1 MLSISHGNS
10 LKDLHYQLRAKLVEE
25 IIHRNKTHV
34 FKDRLHAGKH
44 LATKLKSRRKEL
56 NFFAIPS
63 GGIPVC
69 HAISDAIGISFDITL
84 VRKLQIPWNTEA
96 GFGAL
101 SWDGEVVLNDELVSR
116 LGVTKDMIDRVARE
130 TLHDL
135 DQRLKKLR
143 GNRPFSDLE
152 GKKIVIVDDGLASG
166 YTMLA
171 AVGSARKRGVE
182 KITVAIPTASIAS
195 IELLSQ
201 HVEEIV
207 CINVRDS
214 PFFAVADAYIIWHDL
229 SDEEAMRYLYKH
241 KKS

>member
-1 MLSISHGNS
+1 MADPRS
-10 LKDLHYQLRAKLVEE
+10 RAK
-25 IIHRNKTHV
+25 
-34 FKDRLHAGKH
+34 
-44 LATKLKSRRKEL
+44 
-56 NFFAIPS
+56 FF
-63 GGIPVC
+63 
-69 HAISDAIGISFDITL
+69 SFHK
-84 VRKLQIPWNTEA
+84 R
-96 GFGAL
+96 
-101 SWDGEVVLNDELVSR
+101 
-116 LGVTKDMIDRVARE
+116 
-130 TLHDL
+130 
-135 DQRLKKLR
+135 
-143 GNRPFSDLE
+143 DLE
-152 GKKIVIVDDGLASG
+152 GNKIVIVDDGLASG